1 MSTLTIRHSHKGG
14 TQIEGTAK
22 GDGTGPILKAHGWR
36 WGRSITSWYIQNT
49 RDRDAVTWK
58 IERTATALRVA
69 GFDVEV
75 SIDNTAR
82 PVAEVE
88 ADKQERLE
96 NRAEALDAKAERRD
110 AQADAA
116 EARRKASLARV
127 PEGGEPIKI
136 GHHSEKRHRKA
147 IDTAWN
153 DLGKSVEADRAADEA
168 HRRAEACRAN
178 VDYRQKPVVIAR
190 RIEKLKKEAAK
201 WQKSIDSM
209 AARGEV
215 SERHNEGLRREQ
227 EAIAYWEEIHAQHIE
242 DGLFKVYTREDVKPG
257 DWVKI
262 KGRWELVHKSN
273 PKTCAI
279 DVSQTF
285 RLPPGSH
292 WLPYQWIEVQDHRT
306 PYQMQKAREE
316 FEAKAVAEA

>member
-1 MSTLTIRHSHKGG
+1 MTALTIRHTHKSG

-75 SIDNTAR
+75 EIDNTAR
-82 PVAEVE
+82 PYEEVE

-96 NRAEALDAKAERRD
+96 ARAEALDAKADRRD

-116 EARRKASLARV
+116 EARRLELLKRV

-136 GHHSEKRHRKA
+136 GHHSQKRHEKA
-147 IDTAWN
+147 IDNAWN
-153 DLGKSVEADRAADEA
+153 ALGKSVMADREADEA

-190 RIEKLKKEAAK
+190 RIQKLKKEAAK

-227 EAIAYWEEIHAQHIE
+227 EQIAYWEEIHAQHIA
-242 DGLFKVYTREDVKPG
+242 DGLFKVYTRDDVKPG

-262 KGRWELVHKSN
+262 KGRWDLVHKAN
-273 PKTCAI
+273 PKTCAV
-279 DVSQTF
+279 DVSKTF
-285 RLPPGSH
+285 QLPPGSH
-292 WLPYQWIEVQDHRT
+292 WLTYDWIEVQGLKT
-306 PYQMQKAREE
+306 AEEMQAARERLD
-316 FEAKAVAEA
+316 AKVAADA